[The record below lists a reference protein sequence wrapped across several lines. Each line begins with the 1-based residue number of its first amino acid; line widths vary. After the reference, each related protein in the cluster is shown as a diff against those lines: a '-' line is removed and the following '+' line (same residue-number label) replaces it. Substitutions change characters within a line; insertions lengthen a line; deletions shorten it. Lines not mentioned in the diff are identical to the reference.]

1 MEVGEI
7 IEVKHTVDVGRT
19 TSVVTREDGLEL
31 RNAVLVALL
40 ETTEESLVE
49 VALIVRVA
57 VSTGDNTGVDTLLNF
72 VSICYCFL
80 IEGARTV
87 ALQCQ
92 MSMKISGTGS
102 QVLESTSWMSMKRG
116 IPSWFS
122 ETSERIISPVT
133 SATG

>member
-1 MEVGEI
+1 MEAGEI

-31 RNAVLVALL
+31 RNAVLVAFL

-49 VALIVRVA
+49 IALIVRVA

-72 VSICYCFL
+72 VSIYYCFF
-80 IEGARTV
+80 IEGAHTV

-116 IPSWFS
+116 IPSWSS
-122 ETSERIISPVT
+122 ETTERIISPVT